1 MKKLLMLLLFGM
13 MATGTRAQTF
23 AEWFRQEK
31 TQKEYLLEQIAALR
45 MYHGYVKKGYAIARE
60 GLTAVGDSKE
70 GEVDLHEEFFSS
82 LERVNPLIRSEAK
95 VMATIG
101 FQVKIVQVCQST
113 YRQLQ
118 ASGSFSG
125 EDIGYVYRVFAGLL
139 DDGAATLD
147 ELQAVTAD
155 DKLEMRDDERL
166 ERIGALYSDMQDN
179 YTFAQSFS
187 REAMVL
193 AAARMQEKKDVQTSR
208 GLNGIKQ
215 EEL

>member
-23 AEWFRQEK
+23 AEWFLQKK

-60 GLTAVGDSKE
+60 GLTAIGDSKE
-70 GEVDLHEEFFSS
+70 GEFDLHEEFFSS
-82 LERVNPLIRSEAK
+82 LEKINPLIRNDAK
-95 VMATIG
+95 VAAIIG
-101 FQVKIVQVCQST
+101 FQVKIAQVYKST

-118 ASGSFSG
+118 VSGSFSR
-125 EDIGYVYRVFAGLL
+125 EDISYIYRVFGRLL
-139 DDGAATLD
+139 DDGAAILD
-147 ELQAVTAD
+147 ELQAVTTD
-155 DKLEMRDDERL
+155 GKLEMRDDERL
-166 ERIGALYSDMQDN
+166 ERIEALYSDMQDK

-187 REAMVL
+187 REAMML

-208 GLNGIKQ
+208 VINGIKQ